1 MPGTRWR
8 FPPFRGKAAGC
19 GVIDKNEE
27 HRRNAEYCPRMAN
40 WTHNEAE
47 KKAWLSLAQS
57 WLKMIRQAPDE
68 TKSSR

>member
-1 MPGTRWR
+1 M
-8 FPPFRGKAAGC
+8 A
-19 GVIDKNEE
+19 
-27 HRRNAEYCPRMAN
+27 AN